1 MIRRQPRSK
10 RTDTLFP
17 YTPLFRSRQSEYALT
32 FARIGKRRQ
41 HAAQGSYLKAVPP
54 GLGEQRAQ
62 RALGR
67 RNAIGREE
75 IAGFIEHILQP
86 DNHGVKFLL
95 SRRRG
100 THRQGGAGQ
109 RLVFLPLARKRVG

>member
-1 MIRRQPRSK
+1 MRSIGGPRAY
-10 RTDTLFP
+10 P
-17 YTPLFRSRQSEYALT
+17 YIYIRQSEYALT

-75 IAGFIEHILQP
+75 IAGFIAHILQP

-100 THRQGGAGQ
+100 KPSQGGDRKSVVSG
-109 RLVFLPLARKRVG
+109 KRVRE

>member
-1 MIRRQPRSK
+1 M
-10 RTDTLFP
+10 
-17 YTPLFRSRQSEYALT
+17 QSEYALT
-32 FARIGKRRQ
+32 VARIGKRRQ

-95 SRRRG
+95 RRRRG
-100 THRQGGAGQ
+100 KLSQ
-109 RLVFLPLARKRVG
+109 RSEERRVGKECVSTCRSRWSPYH

>member
-1 MIRRQPRSK
+1 MRSIGGPRAY
-10 RTDTLFP
+10 P
-17 YTPLFRSRQSEYALT
+17 YIYIRQSEYALT

-86 DNHGVKFLL
+86 ENHGVKFLL
-95 SRRRG
+95 RRRRG
-100 THRQGGAGQ
+100 KLKIGRESC
-109 RLVFLPLARKRVG
+109 RERVCQYV